1 MEYKLVQILR
11 NKLALP
17 SKVENAI
24 TGIPTCCRETRF
36 SMCAGGHVTR
46 MFTEAGFVI
55 VKD

>member
-1 MEYKLVQILR
+1 MEYKLVQILW

-24 TGIPTCCRETRF
+24 IGIPTCCRETLF

-55 VKD
+55 IKD

>member
-1 MEYKLVQILR
+1 M
-11 NKLALP
+11 ALP
-17 SKVENAI
+17 SKVENAV
-24 TGIPTCCRETRF
+24 TGAPTRREARF

>member
-1 MEYKLVQILR
+1 MVQILW

-17 SKVENAI
+17 SEVENAI
-24 TGIPTCCRETRF
+24 TGIPTCCREMRF
-36 SMCAGGHVTR
+36 SMCAGGHVIR